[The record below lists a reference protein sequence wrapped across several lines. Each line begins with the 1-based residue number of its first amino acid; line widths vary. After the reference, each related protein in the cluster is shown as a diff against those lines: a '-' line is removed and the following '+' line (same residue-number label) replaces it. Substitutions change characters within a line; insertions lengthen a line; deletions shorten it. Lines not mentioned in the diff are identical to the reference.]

1 MRTRDLVRVAA
12 AAGVSVC
19 MSAAMVVAQGGGNSF
34 SAALVGG
41 EETPSVSTKA
51 RGSLTLTIDDA
62 QEEISYTLTYSGLQG
77 DIQQAHIHF
86 GQPGVAGGIIL
97 WLCKTAAASPNPV
110 NNTPDCPG
118 QGGTVTGVL
127 EAADVRSAQAAQ
139 QLVAGEFDEAVAAI
153 RAGLAYGNVHSS
165 ISPGGEIRGQ
175 LRAGGGH
182 K

>member
-1 MRTRDLVRVAA
+1 MT
-12 AAGVSVC
+12 
-19 MSAAMVVAQGGGNSF
+19 AAMVAAQGGGNSF
-34 SAALVGG
+34 SAALVGA
-41 EETPSVSTKA
+41 EETPSVSTAA

-62 QEEISYTLTYSGLQG
+62 QEEISYTLTYDGLQG
-77 DIQQAHIHF
+77 VIQQAHIHF

-97 WLCKTAAASPNPV
+97 WLCKTAAAAPNPV

-118 QGGTVTGVL
+118 QGGTVSGVL
-127 EAADVRSAQAAQ
+127 EPADVRAAQAAQ
-139 QLVAGEFDEAVAAI
+139 QLTAGEFKEAVAAI

-165 ISPGGEIRGQ
+165 ISPTGEIRGQ